1 MPQPSI
7 LVFSAHAADF
17 CSRSGGTIALHVR
30 RGGTA
35 HVVDVTFGER
45 GESEDYWK
53 RPGPKSEEEAK
64 KVRAAEAEG
73 AARILGATIEFLDY
87 GDYPLFLGKERIETM
102 TRIVRARKPDI
113 ILTHWNCD
121 PTNPDHH
128 VTASAVLRAASIA
141 AMPGFDPQVGK
152 IPFPY
157 IFGFEP
163 SVPHDN
169 ITGFRPDHFVAIDE
183 VFDLKM
189 EALTALR
196 SQSKLVQYYTQWAEF
211 RGFQARQWAGRPI
224 RYAEAFQCFTAVVD
238 TGLPYP
244 APR

>member
-1 MPQPSI
+1 MPEPSI

-35 HVVDVTFGER
+35 HVVDMTFGER

-53 RPGPKSEEEAK
+53 RPGPRSEEDAK
-64 KVRAAEAEG
+64 KVRAPEAEE

-87 GDYPLFLGKERIETM
+87 SDYPLILNRERLEAM
-102 TRIVRARKPDI
+102 TRIIRSRKPDI
-113 ILTHWNCD
+113 MLTHWSSD
-121 PTNPDHH
+121 PTNLDHQ
-128 VTASAVLRAASIA
+128 VTSIGAYRAASIA
-141 AMPGFDPQVGK
+141 AMPGFDYEVGK
-152 IPFPY
+152 VPYPY

-169 ITGFRPDHFVAIDE
+169 ITGFKPDHYVAIDE
-183 VFDLKM
+183 VFDIKM
-189 EALTALR
+189 EALRALR
-196 SQSKLVQYYTQWAEF
+196 SQTKLAQYYTQWAEY
-211 RGFQARQWAGRPI
+211 RGFQARVWAGRQI
-224 RYAEAFQCFTAVVD
+224 RYAEAFQCMTAVVD